1 MAHTEK
7 TLALGA
13 DWDLTIGAD
22 GGLGIL
28 SGDAATLQ
36 NVSNECHCFTGDL
49 FFFAD
54 HGIAWFGLQLGQK
67 VQKSMLAA
75 RLREA
80 ALYVPA
86 VQAVDSVEI
95 ESLDNST
102 RTLRGTITI
111 VTTGGTNGAATV

>member
-7 TLALGA
+7 TLALGT

-22 GGLGIL
+22 GGLGVL
-28 SGDAATLQ
+28 TGDEATLQ
-36 NVSNECHCFTGDL
+36 NVSNEGRCFVGDL

-54 HGIAWFGLQLGQK
+54 HGVDWFGLQLGRK
-67 VQKSMLAA
+67 VQESILAA

-86 VQAVDSVEI
+86 VRSVESVEL

-102 RTLRGTITI
+102 RTLRGTLKI